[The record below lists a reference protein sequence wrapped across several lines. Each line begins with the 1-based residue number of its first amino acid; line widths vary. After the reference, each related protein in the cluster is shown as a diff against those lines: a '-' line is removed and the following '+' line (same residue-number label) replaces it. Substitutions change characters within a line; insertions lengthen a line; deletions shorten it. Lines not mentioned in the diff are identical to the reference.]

1 VVTPRSLDGS
11 GVAGSAR
18 LRTRRI
24 GFPVRRGRESSACR
38 DSPLTKTTTSA
49 HAPARRGFEVRSIGL
64 WPITAAY
71 WMGAAFLIAFALAAI
86 VLAIFGVANRGT
98 VLALQVTARWSFV
111 LFWLAYAG
119 GAVAWLCGPR
129 LGGLARHGREL
140 GLAFASAQL
149 AHVGLVLW
157 IIHIAKGPVGAMLF
171 FWVGIFCT
179 YLLALFSLPRL
190 RDALVPRLWRIFRTI
205 ALEYIALAF
214 TADFILNPL
223 QAGGL
228 GKFPL
233 SYLPFALMLVSGAG
247 LRVVA
252 FSDRKLQR
260 LQENLPLKVPAPP
273 KDPQFRA
280 ISREDHLVVWPVL
293 IFVGVI
299 VVLLVLDD
307 ALWGFFE
314 SALALY
320 GPLAVLLSAYV
331 LFKSADRGI
340 RFIGSQFK

>member
-1 VVTPRSLDGS
+1 M
-11 GVAGSAR
+11 AGMS
-18 LRTRRI
+18 
-24 GFPVRRGRESSACR
+24 
-38 DSPLTKTTTSA
+38 SA
-49 HAPARRGFEVRSIGL
+49 HAPKRRGFGVAGINWR
-64 WPITAAY
+64 PFTTAS
-71 WMGAAFLIAFALAAI
+71 WMWTAFLIGLALAAI
-86 VLAIFGVANRGT
+86 VLVIFGVGERGT
-98 VLALQVTARWSFV
+98 GTALRVTARWSFL

-119 GAVAWLCGPR
+119 SAIGWLCRPR
-129 LGGLARHGREL
+129 LDGLARHGREL

-149 AHVGLVLW
+149 VHVGLVLW

-260 LQENLPLKVPAPP
+260 LRENLRLKIPAPP
-273 KDPQFRA
+273 RDPQFRG
-280 ISREDHLVVWPVL
+280 ISREDNLVVWPVL

-340 RFIGSQFK
+340 RFIESQFK

>member
-1 VVTPRSLDGS
+1 MAGMSPTHAPERRGF
-11 GVAGSAR
+11 GVAGINWR
-18 LRTRRI
+18 P
-24 GFPVRRGRESSACR
+24 F
-38 DSPLTKTTTSA
+38 TTAS
-49 HAPARRGFEVRSIGL
+49 
-64 WPITAAY
+64 
-71 WMGAAFLIAFALAAI
+71 WMWTAFLIGLALAAI
-86 VLAIFGVANRGT
+86 VLVIFGVGERGT
-98 VLALQVTARWSFV
+98 GTALRVTARWSFL

-119 GAVAWLCGPR
+119 SAIGWLCRPR
-129 LGGLARHGREL
+129 LEGLARHGREL

-149 AHVGLVLW
+149 VHVGLVLW

-260 LQENLPLKVPAPP
+260 LRENLRLKIPAPP
-273 KDPQFRA
+273 RDPQFRG
-280 ISREDHLVVWPVL
+280 ISREDNLVVWPVL

>member
-1 VVTPRSLDGS
+1 MAGMSPTHAPERRGF
-11 GVAGSAR
+11 GVAGINWR
-18 LRTRRI
+18 P
-24 GFPVRRGRESSACR
+24 F
-38 DSPLTKTTTSA
+38 TTAS
-49 HAPARRGFEVRSIGL
+49 
-64 WPITAAY
+64 
-71 WMGAAFLIAFALAAI
+71 WMWTAFLIALALAAI
-86 VLAIFGVANRGT
+86 VLVIFGVGERGT
-98 VLALQVTARWSFV
+98 GTALRVTARWSFL

-119 GAVAWLCGPR
+119 SAIGWLCRPR
-129 LGGLARHGREL
+129 LDGLARHGREL

-149 AHVGLVLW
+149 VHVGLVLW

-260 LQENLPLKVPAPP
+260 LRENLRLKIPAPP
-273 KDPQFRA
+273 RDPQFRG
-280 ISREDHLVVWPVL
+280 ISREDNLVVWPVL

-340 RFIGSQFK
+340 RFIESQFK

>member
-1 VVTPRSLDGS
+1 M
-11 GVAGSAR
+11 AGMS
-18 LRTRRI
+18 
-24 GFPVRRGRESSACR
+24 
-38 DSPLTKTTTSA
+38 SA
-49 HAPARRGFEVRSIGL
+49 HAPERRGFGVAGINWR
-64 WPITAAY
+64 PFTTAS
-71 WMGAAFLIAFALAAI
+71 WMWTAFLIALALAAI
-86 VLAIFGVANRGT
+86 VLVIFGVGERGT
-98 VLALQVTARWSFV
+98 GTALRVTARWSFL

-119 GAVAWLCGPR
+119 SAIGWLCRPR
-129 LGGLARHGREL
+129 LDGLARHGREL

-149 AHVGLVLW
+149 VHVGLVLW

-190 RDALVPRLWRIFRTI
+190 RDALEPRLWRIFRTI

-260 LQENLPLKVPAPP
+260 LRENLPLKVPAPP
-273 KDPQFRA
+273 RDPQFRA

-314 SALALY
+314 LALALY
-320 GPLAVLLSAYV
+320 GPLVVVVSAYV
-331 LFKSADRGI
+331 LFKSADRGV
-340 RFIGSQFK
+340 RFIASQFK

>member
-1 VVTPRSLDGS
+1 MAGMSPTHAPERRGF
-11 GVAGSAR
+11 GVAGINWR
-18 LRTRRI
+18 P
-24 GFPVRRGRESSACR
+24 F
-38 DSPLTKTTTSA
+38 TTAS
-49 HAPARRGFEVRSIGL
+49 
-64 WPITAAY
+64 
-71 WMGAAFLIAFALAAI
+71 WMWTAFLIGLALAAI
-86 VLAIFGVANRGT
+86 VLVIFGVGERGT
-98 VLALQVTARWSFV
+98 GTALRVTARWSFL

-119 GAVAWLCGPR
+119 SAIGWLCRPR
-129 LGGLARHGREL
+129 LDGLARHGREL

-149 AHVGLVLW
+149 VHVGLVLW
-157 IIHIAKGPVGAMLF
+157 IIHIAKGPGGAMLF

-190 RDALVPRLWRIFRTI
+190 RDALEPRLWRIFRTI

-260 LQENLPLKVPAPP
+260 LRENLRLKIPAPP
-273 KDPQFRA
+273 RDPQFRG
-280 ISREDHLVVWPVL
+280 ISREDNLVVWPVL